1 MILAGAALV
10 FATKVIAPVW
20 LILWFEIKLTL
31 EPDAT
36 SLIAPVWVMPVFAPA
51 AALLAVTVILVP
63 PELMVMAPKETMVV
77 DAPPVPVTVRLLAVI
92 RPVAV
97 IGVAV
102 AVGVDWVLIKVTA
115 PPLMAPVSSIP
126 AAVVVVVV
134 MVIAWPVAVIL
145 PVL

>member
-1 MILAGAALV
+1 M
-10 FATKVIAPVW
+10 
-20 LILWFEIKLTL
+20 ILWFEIKLTL

-63 PELMVMAPKETMVV
+63 PELMVMAPKDTIVV
-77 DAPPVPVTVRLLAVI
+77 DAPPVAVTVRLLAVM

-102 AVGVDWVLIKVTA
+102 AVEVDCVLVKVTA
-115 PPLMAPVSSIP
+115 PPLMTPVSSIP

>member
-1 MILAGAALV
+1 
-10 FATKVIAPVW
+10 
-20 LILWFEIKLTL
+20 
-31 EPDAT
+31 
-36 SLIAPVWVMPVFAPA
+36 
-51 AALLAVTVILVP
+51 
-63 PELMVMAPKETMVV
+63 MVMAPKETTVV
-77 DAPPVPVTVRLLAVI
+77 DAPPVPVTVKLLAVI

-102 AVGVDWVLIKVTA
+102 AVEVDCVLVKLTA

>member
-1 MILAGAALV
+1 M
-10 FATKVIAPVW
+10 
-20 LILWFEIKLTL
+20 
-31 EPDAT
+31 
-36 SLIAPVWVMPVFAPA
+36 
-51 AALLAVTVILVP
+51 ILVP
-63 PELMVMAPKETMVV
+63 PELIVIAPKETMVV
-77 DAPPVPVTVRLLAVI
+77 DAPPVAVTVRLLAVI

-102 AVGVDWVLIKVTA
+102 AVEVDCVLVKLTA
-115 PPLMAPVSSIP
+115 PPLIAPVSSIP